1 MTRGLEECLARL
13 TEMEAKAPR
22 KAREAVTEVAKE
34 FKAELEA
41 NTPVYPILA
50 ADGHLKE
57 DVRISNFKSG
67 GDAPSKDIGY
77 GNATGWRSHF
87 PDDGT
92 VYQRAQNFKEKTINT
107 MTPRA
112 KEIYANKVREVLD

>member
-1 MTRGLEECLARL
+1 MTKGLDECLARL
-13 TEMEAKAPR
+13 TQMEAKAPR

-34 FKAELEA
+34 FKSELES
-41 NTPVYPILA
+41 NTPVYPHLT
-50 ADGHLKE
+50 DHLKE
-57 DVRISNFKSG
+57 DVKISNFKAG

-92 VYQRAQNFKEKTINT
+92 IYQRAQNFKEKTINT